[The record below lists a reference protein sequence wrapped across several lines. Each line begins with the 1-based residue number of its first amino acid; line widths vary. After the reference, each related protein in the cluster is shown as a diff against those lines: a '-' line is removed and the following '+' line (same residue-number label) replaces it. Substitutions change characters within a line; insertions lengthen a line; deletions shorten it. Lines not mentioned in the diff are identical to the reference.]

1 MQRDGPLVEDD
12 EDDNNDIEEDDG
24 EGTNKTNN
32 GDCNGRS
39 RQTRSKKKCRKGKLK
54 TGMKPV
60 TRVSRVTVKKSKNIH
75 SHAAEFKAPNFI
87 HRDIHKRDGP
97 LVEDDEDDNNDIEED
112 DGEGTSPGKPEVR
125 RSAERIHSH
134 AAEFKAPNFINAGYK
149 SEPAAAT
156 AQDDE
161 DVDETGVE
169 PKDIELVMTQAG
181 VSRSKAVRGL

>member
-1 MQRDGPLVEDD
+1 MQRDGPLAEDD

-87 HRDIHKRDGP
+87 
-97 LVEDDEDDNNDIEED
+97 
-112 DGEGTSPGKPEVR
+112 
-125 RSAERIHSH
+125 
-134 AAEFKAPNFINAGYK
+134 NAGYK

-161 DVDETGVE
+161 DVDETRVE
-169 PKDIELVMTQAG
+169 PKDIELVMGQ
-181 VSRSKAVRGL
+181 RGAFAMVQGFRGALQGCRKGHCVCNMESQLKYCFLRRYDLLQILFYESE